1 MERRIKS
8 FVTTKDG
15 SGDRGSRGNDVADMV
30 NPLTRLGDVV
40 GSGGGNGY
48 GWGIGFCTGSGNGD
62 GTGGS
67 KRDESDIDS
76 GNGDGTGKG
85 SGNGFGIG
93 DGMGD
98 YYGGLFGS
106 GYGNGSG
113 NGMEDDG
120 DLLSITRVGD
130 NTIYNI
136 NGAPIAI
143 DNIKGNIA
151 KGRILNDDMTFTDC
165 WIVRE
170 GNCIEY
176 GKDLHDTHKAAQ
188 RESAIQLPKEERLKM
203 FVQRFPSPDELIPIK
218 ELYNWHHVL
227 TGACKYWS
235 KEWCKQNGFNVE
247 DEIYCVSIRKFV
259 NLTEFEWGGDIIK
272 ELKNYYKDW

>member
-1 MERRIKS
+1 MEELVKS
-8 FVTTKDG
+8 FVTIQDG
-15 SGDRGSRGNDVADMV
+15 SGDTSIINGIASVEMV
-30 NPLTRLGDVV
+30 NSFTRMGDFV

-48 GWGIGFCTGSGNGD
+48 GWGIGFCTGSGNGN

-67 KRDESDIDS
+67 NRDETDIDS
-76 GNGDGTGKG
+76 GNGDGTGNG

-98 YYGGLFGS
+98 CYGGLLGS

-176 GKDLHDTHKAAQ
+176 GKDLHETHKAAQ

-203 FVQRFPSPDELIPIK
+203 FVQRFPSPDEMIPIK

-235 KEWCKQNGFNVE
+235 KEWCKRRGFNLE
-247 DEIYCVSIRKFV
+247 SNRLVSVRQFV
-259 NLTEFEWGGDIIK
+259 NLTKREWGGDIIM